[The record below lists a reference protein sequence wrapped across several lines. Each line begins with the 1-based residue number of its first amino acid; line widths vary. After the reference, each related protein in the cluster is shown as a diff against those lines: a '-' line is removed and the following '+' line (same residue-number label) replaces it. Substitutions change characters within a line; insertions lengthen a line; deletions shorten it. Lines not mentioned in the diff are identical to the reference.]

1 MITHSISCSL
11 RRIRRRFAAEDGS
24 ATEYIIIAGLAVIVL
39 GAAVA
44 TWNEGLSTYLTDMLD
59 DLNDLGT

>member
-1 MITHSISCSL
+1 MIFYSIFYGL